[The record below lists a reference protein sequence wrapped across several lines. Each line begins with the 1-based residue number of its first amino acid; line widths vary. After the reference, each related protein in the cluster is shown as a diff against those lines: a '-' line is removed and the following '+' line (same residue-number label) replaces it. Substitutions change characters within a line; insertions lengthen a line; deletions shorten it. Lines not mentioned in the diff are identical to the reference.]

1 MESYNDCGLGMLI
14 FIKKTSTTQTST
26 LQNPNILPSL
36 KQGDL
41 ANAPPASHDLTK
53 NILRYLALVMGP
65 AEGRLETGLTT
76 ASLVHTSVG
85 GSSRNIVQDE
95 LIGGKVRAIFQACEN
110 ELLDYC
116 ARVKALGLF
125 LLSSEKCLPL
135 NWNIST
141 LATFPTGTLIVSSI
155 RTFFDDSGE
164 MVTELSTVCIPA
176 SGTIHDSQVGCH
188 SDIMFP
194 FDKIMERSQ
203 KQLHGM
209 TEEVQDKQY
218 DKDMSR
224 R

>member
-1 MESYNDCGLGMLI
+1 MRS
-14 FIKKTSTTQTST
+14 
-26 LQNPNILPSL
+26 
-36 KQGDL
+36 
-41 ANAPPASHDLTK
+41 ASHDLTK
-53 NILRYLALVMGP
+53 NILRYLALVMAP
-65 AEGRLETGLTT
+65 AEGRSETGLTT
-76 ASLVHTSVG
+76 ASLVHMSVG

-95 LIGGKVRAIFQACEN
+95 LIGGKVQAIFQAFEN

-116 ARVKALGLF
+116 ARVIALGLF
-125 LLSSEKCLPL
+125 LQSSRKLLPS
-135 NWNIST
+135 NWIILT
-141 LATFPTGTLIVSSI
+141 LATFPTGELIVSSI

-224 R
+224 RE